1 MGHWNAWFTAMIYL
15 QKRRD
20 LLESGNCTQEEYIKI
35 FNEMGFE
42 SQMTEFIDCYSK
54 IKDIVDRKADLENID
69 SKAISDILWQIQAEF
84 DFVNSIVG
92 WDYQDDFTKKI
103 IGIFSAELKKRQ

>member
-1 MGHWNAWFTAMIYL
+1 MKLELSESEYAYL
-15 QKRRD
+15 SECID
-20 LLESGNCTQEEYIKI
+20 LYENSYIKI
-35 FNEMGFE
+35 RNSEDNTLE
-42 SQMTEFIDCYSK
+42 KSAEIDCYSK